1 MKKYNVILWDL
12 DGTLWD
18 LHGNTQIALK
28 QLFEKYKTS
37 NFKNASWEQFT
48 SNYEVFNE
56 RVWAL
61 YREGKIVKEELRT
74 KRFSDLFDSV
84 DAEYSAE
91 FVNQFADEFLFI
103 CPRLNTM
110 IPGALDVLLASQKDY
125 INVMITNGFI
135 EVQGIKM
142 DSANIRNYFQHV
154 VYSEEAGV
162 RKPNRAIFDL
172 ALQKASARPEQAI
185 MIGDDWEADILGA
198 RNAGIDQVFFEATE
212 KRLDEITG
220 RKGVRHNYSPTF
232 TIASLHEL
240 NNILFENGTERESD
254 KH

>member
-1 MKKYNVILWDL
+1 MKKYSVILWDL

-28 QLFEKYKTS
+28 QLFEKYKSS
-37 NFKNASWEQFT
+37 NFESATWEEFT
-48 SNYEVFNE
+48 SNYEIFNE

-61 YREGKIVKEELRT
+61 YREGKIAKEELRT

-84 DAEYSAE
+84 HANYTPE
-91 FVNQFADEFLFI
+91 FVGQFADEFLFI
-103 CPRLNTM
+103 CPRLSAM
-110 IPGALDVLLASQKDY
+110 LPGAIDVLQAAQKDY
-125 INVMITNGFI
+125 INVMVTNGFI

-142 DSANIRNYFQHV
+142 ESANIRSFFQHV

-162 RKPNRAIFDL
+162 RKPHRAIFDL
-172 ALQKASARPEQAI
+172 ALQKANATPEEAI

-212 KRLDEITG
+212 KRLDELTG

-232 TIASLHEL
+232 TIASLNEL
-240 NNILFENGTERESD
+240 NQILFEHGTERESN
-254 KH
+254 